1 MQIVLG
7 KLLGLTESARR
18 GATTTGLLVLL
29 VPGIEGLLGI
39 GLVLKDAQQV
49 AVAEGIDG
57 LATRGPDVIRILWVP
72 QSV

>member
-1 MQIVLG
+1 MARG
-7 KLLGLTESARR
+7 KKSLLI
-18 GATTTGLLVLL
+18 LL

-57 LATRGPDVIRILWVP
+57 LGQVAMLIELNP
-72 QSV
+72 